1 MARFETERHANGRLP
16 GRRPTFPSGNM
27 RRGIEPEAGDD
38 REGVAVARVNCDP
51 LAVTALAET
60 SKIGRAHRRLNQT
73 RAAQRV
79 GNRPGTIVCP
89 IEKRSVAATETI
101 WLGAKLVRCPN
112 RSEEHT
118 SEIQSPMYL
127 VCRPLLEKKKTFLM
141 VPFSSWLLPLILSFL
156 LGFTFL

>member
-16 GRRPTFPSGNM
+16 GRRPTFPSGDI

-89 IEKRSVAATETI
+89 IDKRGVAATETI

-112 RSEEHT
+112 CAFYRDWRGLRRSSLAEA
-118 SEIQSPMYL
+118 QLGL
-127 VCRPLLEKKKTFLM
+127 VSRHGRPGRRKGT
-141 VPFSSWLLPLILSFL
+141 
-156 LGFTFL
+156 GDYR